1 MKPLIIVH
9 GGAGRVPEEGWAER
23 REGCR
28 EAALAGW
35 ECLVRGGSALDAVEE
50 AVAFLEDHPLFNAGR
65 GSVLNAAGEV
75 EMDASVVEGQ
85 TLQAGAVGAVQNIRN
100 PIRLARRLL
109 EDGRHVLLV
118 GEGANRFAREIGI
131 ETCPPDDLITDRQR
145 ARWQAMQ
152 ETGFGT
158 VGAVAMDKRGG
169 IAAATSTGGL
179 LGKRSGRVGDS
190 ALIGC
195 GTCADALLGAASAT
209 GNGEAIIRVIL
220 AKTAVDLLGGNRHPM
235 DAARMA
241 IEILERRG
249 QGEGGIILID
259 REGHVGHAHNAPFM
273 PAAFMDERAQT
284 PTLLS

>member
-1 MKPLIIVH
+1 MKRLIIVH

-100 PIRLARRLL
+100 PIRLARRVL

-118 GEGANRFAREIGI
+118 GEGANRFAQDVRM
-131 ETCPPDDLITDRQR
+131 ETCPADELITDRQR
-145 ARWQAMQ
+145 ARWQAMR

-158 VGAVAMDKRGG
+158 VGAVGMDKRGG

-209 GNGEAIIRVIL
+209 GNGEAIIRVVL
-220 AKTAVDLLGGNRHPM
+220 AKTAVDLLGGSRHPL
-235 DAARMA
+235 DAAKMA

-259 REGHVGHAHNAPFM
+259 REGRVGHAHNASFM
-273 PAAFMDERAQT
+273 PSAFMDERVQT